1 MIYNMLYD
9 NGPKLPILITN
20 QLDIN
25 TNSDILNFASYQ
37 KDHNQPWDLYL
48 CYLYPWWLSRRVMG
62 DGIVLSDKSAENDGF
77 KWKGGLLPVSS
88 SF

>member
-37 KDHNQPWDLYL
+37 KDHNQLETCIYVICTHDDCQGGSW
-48 CYLYPWWLSRRVMG
+48 VMG
-62 DGIVLSDKSAENDGF
+62 
-77 KWKGGLLPVSS
+77 
-88 SF
+88 